1 MYAFFAR
8 YIFIWS
14 FRNFTH
20 AARMEVM
27 DEAVALASCAFQGEL
42 ELENTLSDITRISL
56 NSMGSDSDIEALDRA
71 ESDDSDDNF
80 GEDALPI
87 DRESLKHELAR
98 LDDLER
104 QLQLEKAADFV
115 LGCELLLAT
124 RQERVARAHA
134 ALERRHSAARKV
146 CEYSSEKARERC
158 ANRCLELQREMNADI
173 ERELRRLQTAKDGVS
188 VTSRRRRAVRD
199 ESRGGFSTPAKSPG
213 NGMRRRR
220 TIDGDDRP
228 EDVFLASASPEER
241 AHRAQFEEKKRLER
255 LLGRASVF
263 KPAVKQITPQEIAQ
277 DLEAIR
283 SAVSNSSEPSKTKAG
298 KKNNKNQL
306 KKLKEKPRRRRPRII
321 TPRRIPHASGPNLA
335 TSATPSLNMMQAA
348 KNRRPRLHYNPRM
361 LQEGQE
367 VEVFRRTETEDRD
380 ECVMSGIITASTA
393 THVYVLTASG
403 RFEMF
408 DVYDCVQGSLYVRAR
423 TAQEIAPAGS

>member
-1 MYAFFAR
+1 
-8 YIFIWS
+8 
-14 FRNFTH
+14 
-20 AARMEVM
+20 MEVM
-27 DEAVALASCAFQGEL
+27 DEAVAPVSRDFQGEL
-42 ELENTLSDITRISL
+42 ELDKTLSDITRISSS
-56 NSMGSDSDIEALDRA
+56 SMESDSDVDALDRA

-87 DRESLKHELAR
+87 DREGLEHELAR

-104 QLQLEKAADFV
+104 RLQLEKATDFV
-115 LGCELLLAT
+115 LECELLLAM
-124 RQERVARAHA
+124 RQERVTKAQA

-146 CEYSSEKARERC
+146 CEYSVEKARERC
-158 ANRCLELQREMNADI
+158 TERCLELQREMNADI

-199 ESRGGFSTPAKSPG
+199 ESRGGFSTPAKTSG

-241 AHRAQFEEKKRLER
+241 AHRVQFEEKKRLER

-263 KPAVKQITPQEIAQ
+263 EPAVKQMTAEEIAQ

-283 SAVSNSSEPSKTKAG
+283 SAVLPSSESLKTKAG
-298 KKNNKNQL
+298 KKNNK
-306 KKLKEKPRRRRPRII
+306 KKLKEKPKRRRPMII

-335 TSATPSLNMMQAA
+335 ASATPSLNMKTA
-348 KNRRPRLHYNPRM
+348 KNPRPRLHYNPRM

-367 VEVFRRTETEDRD
+367 VEVFKRTEPETENLNRD
-380 ECVMSGIITASTA
+380 ERVMSGVITATTA

-403 RFEMF
+403 RFETL
-408 DVYDCVQGSLYVRAR
+408 DVCECVQGSLYVRAVENSNSPR
-423 TAQEIAPAGS
+423 NSASQVINSSNR

>member
-1 MYAFFAR
+1 
-8 YIFIWS
+8 
-14 FRNFTH
+14 
-20 AARMEVM
+20 MEVM
-27 DEAVALASCAFQGEL
+27 DEAVASASRGFQSEL
-42 ELENTLSDITRISL
+42 ELENTLCDITRISSS
-56 NSMGSDSDIEALDRA
+56 SMESDSDGNALDCEESD
-71 ESDDSDDNF
+71 ESDDNL

-87 DRESLKHELAR
+87 DREGLEHELAR

-104 QLQLEKAADFV
+104 RLQVEKASDFV
-115 LGCELLLAT
+115 LECELLLAM
-124 RQERVARAHA
+124 RQEQIIKAQA

-146 CEYSSEKARERC
+146 CEYSVKRARERC
-158 ANRCLELQREMNADI
+158 TDRCMELQREMNADI

-199 ESRGGFSTPAKSPG
+199 ESSGGFSTPAKSPG

-241 AHRAQFEEKKRLER
+241 AHRVQFEEKKRLER

-263 KPAVKQITPQEIAQ
+263 NPAVKQMTAEEIAQ

-283 SAVSNSSEPSKTKAG
+283 SAVRIRSVPMKTKPG
-298 KKNNKNQL
+298 EKKK
-306 KKLKEKPRRRRPRII
+306 KKLKEKPKRRRRMII

-335 TSATPSLNMMQAA
+335 VTATPSLNM
-348 KNRRPRLHYNPRM
+348 KTRPRLHYNPRM

-367 VEVFRRTETEDRD
+367 VEVFRRTEAEAGEDPNRD
-380 ECVMSGIITASTA
+380 ECVMSGIITAATA
-393 THVYVLTASG
+393 SHVYVLTASG
-403 RFEMF
+403 RFEML
-408 DVYDCVQGSLYVRAR
+408 DVHDCVQGSLYVRALEANNNTR
-423 TAQEIAPAGS
+423 NSASQVTKSSNR